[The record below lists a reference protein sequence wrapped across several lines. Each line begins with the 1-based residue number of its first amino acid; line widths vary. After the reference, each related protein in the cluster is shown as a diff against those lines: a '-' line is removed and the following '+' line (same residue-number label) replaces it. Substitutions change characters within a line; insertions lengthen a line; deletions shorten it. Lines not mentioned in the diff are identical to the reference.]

1 MSSPVATPS
10 SRSTRRPSR
19 SAAPRSIAATKP
31 AKKRPP
37 AAASAAKKPA
47 AKPRAGRVPVP
58 TAIVPVPPAPRIKK
72 PAKPTAPLRTSQ
84 RLRSLLADQPGR
96 ENFTVEDIIKSL
108 GEESFGTSLMFFAI
122 PEVLP
127 IPIPAISALVVL
139 PTAVISTQM
148 VTGKKQI
155 KLPNYLLKRSVPR
168 KALVAAIYAIL
179 PVLERAEK
187 RSKRRLEWATNP
199 AAQRLLGLFVFLL
212 SMAIAVPIPGFNM
225 PQAIAIFVI
234 GLGLVEKDGLIVAA
248 GVVIGL
254 LSLLL
259 LGGVLFGLFSFF
271 GISGW

>member
-1 MSSPVATPS
+1 MSSPAATVSTRS
-10 SRSTRRPSR
+10 SRSSKPT
-19 SAAPRSIAATKP
+19 AAPKSAKVPKPRTPAATS
-31 AKKRPP
+31 RQ
-37 AAASAAKKPA
+37 KPA
-47 AKPRAGRVPVP
+47 ATQPKPRAGRVPVP
-58 TAIVPVPPAPRIKK
+58 AAVVPAPSSAR
-72 PAKPTAPLRTSQ
+72 PARTAKTAPLRTSQ
-84 RLRSLLADQPGR
+84 RLRALLADHP
-96 ENFTVEDIIKSL
+96 EKDVFTVEEIVRSL
-108 GEESFGTSLMFFAI
+108 GDESFGTSLMFFAI

-139 PTAVISTQM
+139 PTAAISAQM
-148 VTGKKQI
+148 IRGRKQI
-155 KLPNYLLKRSVPR
+155 KLPGYILKRSVPR
-168 KALVAAIYAIL
+168 KALAGAIYAIL

-187 RSKRRLEWATNP
+187 RSKRRLEWATD
-199 AAQRLLGLFVFLL
+199 AKAQRLLGLFIFLL

>member
-1 MSSPVATPS
+1 MSTPVATVS
-10 SRSTRRPSR
+10 TRTSRSSKRT
-19 SAAPRSIAATKP
+19 AAAKP
-31 AKKRPP
+31 AKAPKTRT
-37 AAASAAKKPA
+37 AAATHRKKPAA
-47 AKPRAGRVPVP
+47 AKPRATRVPVP
-58 TAIVPVPPAPRIKK
+58 TTIVPVPPPVR
-72 PAKPTAPLRTSQ
+72 PAKAPAKTKPLRTSQ
-84 RLRSLLADQPGR
+84 RLRNLLADHPDQDS
-96 ENFTVEDIIKSL
+96 FTVEEIVRSL
-108 GEESFGTSLMFFAI
+108 GDESFGTSLMFFAI

-139 PTAVISTQM
+139 PTAAISTQM
-148 VTGKKQI
+148 IRGHKQI
-155 KLPNYLLKRSVPR
+155 KLPKYILKRSVPR
-168 KALVAAIYAIL
+168 KALAGAIYAIL

-187 RSKRRLEWATNP
+187 RSKRRLEWATN
-199 AAQRLLGLFVFLL
+199 AKAQRLLGLFIFLL

-259 LGGVLFGLFSFF
+259 LGGVVLGIFSFF